1 MTTIIWP
8 QLTPELLRELAS
20 AALNNAGKLLA
31 EASLLLANEHWA
43 RAYFLSVA
51 SIEESGK
58 ARFAFDSQSRN
69 LTNPAVCSTLRRY
82 LENHARKIQYALG
95 SWLME
100 LESAEARK
108 ALEIVIELMVD
119 LQRGREPSMYS
130 DLRTL
135 PDKAQTPSEVVRP
148 HAASECVRL
157 ACDCLSRAR
166 NHIATKR
173 PTTIAPSDDRLFT
186 FKSTALHAIVKSQDF
201 WWYFLDRFER
211 GEKNWA
217 ETILQYETIYRSKGL
232 SFRKPPAAS

>member
-1 MTTIIWP
+1 MNAPTIWP
-8 QLTPELLRELAS
+8 QLTPELLREFAS
-20 AALNNAGKLLA
+20 AALKNAEELLA

-69 LTNPAVCSTLRRY
+69 LANPAVSTTLRRY

-95 SWLME
+95 SWIMDNE
-100 LESAEARK
+100 AEARK
-108 ALEIVIELMVD
+108 VLEIVIDLMVD

-130 DLRTL
+130 DLRIS
-135 PDKAQTPSEVVRP
+135 PEKAQTPRDVVRP
-148 HAASECVRL
+148 AAAADCVRL
-157 ACDCLSRAR
+157 AHDCLTRAHS
-166 NHIATKR
+166 HIAANR
-173 PTTIAPSDDRLFT
+173 PVAISPSDDRLLT

-217 ETILQYETIYRSKGL
+217 ETVLQYETIYRSKGL

>member
-1 MTTIIWP
+1 MTIIWP
-8 QLTPELLRELAS
+8 QLTHELLSELAS
-20 AALNNAGKLLA
+20 ASLQNAAELLA
-31 EASLLLANEHWA
+31 EASLLLTNEHWA

-58 ARFAFDSQSRN
+58 ARLAFDSQTRN
-69 LTNPAVCSTLRRY
+69 LTNPAVCSILRRH

-95 SWLME
+95 SWLMDFE
-100 LESAEARK
+100 GADARK
-108 ALEIVIELMVD
+108 ALDKVIELMVE

-135 PDKAQTPSEVVRP
+135 PDKAQTPSAVVRP

-157 ACDCLSRAR
+157 ARDCLSRAR
-166 NHIATKR
+166 NHIATKS
-173 PTTIAPSDDRLFT
+173 PTTITPPDDRLFT
-186 FKSTALHAIVKSQDF
+186 FKSTALHAILKSKDF
-201 WWYFLDRFER
+201 WSYFLDRFER

-217 ETILQYETIYRSKGL
+217 ETVLQYETDYRSRGL